1 MALMICFLISTDSM
15 LIHQLLRKTSNN
27 DQMLLTVAK
36 AGRDSLR
43 RGTAGRRI
51 MVRCLVLGKN
61 VPFWR
66 AGRTKLGQ
74 MGHDERGIC
83 DG

>member
-1 MALMICFLISTDSM
+1 MALMICFLTSTDSM

-51 MVRCLVLGKN
+51 MVQCLVLGEN

-74 MGHDERGIC
+74 VGHDERGIC